1 MNIRNFIKKL
11 ILILGILGISVTSFA
26 ATKKNN
32 KVVYVKKEPKRKVVR
47 KRYVFVK
54 VPKKKKTV
62 YVKKE
67 PSRAQ
72 RRARIAAGK
81 RTAKRR

>member
-11 ILILGILGISVTSFA
+11 ILILGVIGISVTSFA
-26 ATKKNN
+26 ATRKNN

>member
-1 MNIRNFIKKL
+1 MRNFIKKL